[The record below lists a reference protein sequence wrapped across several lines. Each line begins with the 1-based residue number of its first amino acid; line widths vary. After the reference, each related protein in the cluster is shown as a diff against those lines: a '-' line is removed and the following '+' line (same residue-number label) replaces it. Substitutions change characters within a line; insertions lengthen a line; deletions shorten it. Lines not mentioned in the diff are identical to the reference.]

1 MGVMLLLKKLTDAF
15 GFSGFE
21 DEVRNIIMEEIKDC
35 DVDVSVDSMG
45 NLVAFKLAHENPDAK
60 TVMFAAHM
68 DEVGFI
74 VTDITDEGYIKFD
87 CVGGVDPKVMISQ
100 RVMINGHYG
109 VVGLKPIHLTT
120 KEERQST
127 PDMEALFADI
137 GAKSRAEAEEIVQK
151 GDYFGFDSDYREFGN
166 QIKAKAIDDRLG
178 CMFMI
183 EILKRKW
190 NVNVVCA
197 FTVQEEVGL
206 RGIKTAARGINP
218 DYAVVL
224 EVTTCNDMTGVPEN
238 LRVTTMG
245 KGPALT
251 ILDSACKT
259 NRELVD
265 LLICAAKS
273 RNISWQFKT
282 STAGGNDSGNLCL
295 VDGGIKTASVSVP
308 CRYFHS
314 ASCVVDKRDIDSC
327 RNLLCGFLEDAGRG
341 DR

>member
-1 MGVMLLLKKLTDAF
+1 MLKRLTDAF
-15 GFSGFE
+15 GFSGYE
-21 DEVRNIIMEEIKDC
+21 AQVRNIIMEEIKDC

-45 NLVAFKLAHENPDAK
+45 NLVVFKLADENPDAK

-87 CVGGVDPKVMISQ
+87 CVGGVEPKVMISQ
-100 RVMINGHYG
+100 RVMINGHCG

-127 PDMEALFADI
+127 PSMDELFADI
-137 GAKSRAEAEEIVQK
+137 GAKSRAEAEELVQK

-166 QIKAKAIDDRLG
+166 RIKAKAIDDRLG
-178 CMFMI
+178 CLFMI

-206 RGIKTAARGINP
+206 RGIKPAARGINP

-224 EVTTCNDMTGVPEN
+224 EVTSCNDITGVPEN

-251 ILDSACKT
+251 LLDSACKT
-259 NRELVD
+259 NGELVE
-265 LLICAAKS
+265 LLACAAES
-273 RNISWQFKT
+273 RNIPWQFKA

-314 ASCVVDKRDIDSC
+314 ASCVVDKRDIDAC
-327 RNLLCGFLEDAGRG
+327 RKLLCGFLEDAGRS